1 MQRFLRMPVRVTLA
15 TLLGV
20 YKGVMRLSSIADALN
35 DAIEEADDDHAK
47 ESEDTPQEAGTKT
60 TDSQNGGQLMDSQN
74 GGQLMR
80 ELLISPLQQ
89 VYLFR

>member
-1 MQRFLRMPVRVTLA
+1 MQRFLRKPVRVTLA

-35 DAIEEADDDHAK
+35 DAIEEADDDDHAK
-47 ESEDTPQEAGTKT
+47 EAEGTPQEADTKA
-60 TDSQNGGQLMDSQN
+60 TDSQD

-89 VYLFR
+89 VPLLR